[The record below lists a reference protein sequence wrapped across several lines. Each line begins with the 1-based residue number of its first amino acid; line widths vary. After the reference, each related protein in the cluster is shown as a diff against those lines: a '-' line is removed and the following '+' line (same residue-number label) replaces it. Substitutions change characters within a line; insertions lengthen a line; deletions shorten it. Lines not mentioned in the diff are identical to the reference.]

1 MNITK
6 TTTVV
11 STQEAVRRLIQYL
24 MALRAEEI
32 GQLFID
38 LTSGDL
44 SFWDECT
51 EAELQGIMPLLTEMV
66 SLDAIKRKGGSV

>member
-11 STQEAVRRLIQYL
+11 STQEAVGRLVRYL
-24 MALRAEEI
+24 MALQAEEI
-32 GQLFID
+32 GQLFED
-38 LTSGDL
+38 LSSGDL

-51 EAELQGIMPLLTEMV
+51 EAELLGIMPLLQEMV
-66 SLDAIKRKGGSV
+66 SLNEIKRKGGSV